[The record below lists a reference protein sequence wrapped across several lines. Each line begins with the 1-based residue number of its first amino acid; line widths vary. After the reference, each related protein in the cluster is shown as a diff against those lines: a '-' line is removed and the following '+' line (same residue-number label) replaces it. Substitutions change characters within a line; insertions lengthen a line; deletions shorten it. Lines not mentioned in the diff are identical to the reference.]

1 MGGCALL
8 YCYAESAVHAGGSDS
23 VGVIDLPIQR
33 EATTRL
39 PTIWG
44 QSAKGALRDHAR
56 EDGKNWP
63 DVEKV
68 FGSAPPGTSGAG
80 TDPPKPGWLA
90 VGDLRL
96 VAFPVPTLRNTFA
109 WVTSPLL
116 LARQTRMAELAGLGG
131 LPAIP
136 TVNAGEVVPAASFWA
151 EPGARLAVGEYDMA
165 ATPVADAVTA
175 WAGWLA
181 DNALPA
187 ASDGG
192 GRPSPSDPF
201 SFFRT
206 KLRTDLLLVSDD
218 DLAALTEEHVEL
230 LPRVQLAAEAKTV
243 KHGPWYTEYLPAET
257 IMCSL
262 LRDCLPATSPAE
274 PDRMAGLRARLD
286 GELLIAG
293 GDETLGKGLLWLRWR
308 GPDSRPASGP
318 DSGDHGGD
326 HGADGS
332 GGMSDGPA

>member
-1 MGGCALL
+1 MGDSALL
-8 YCYAESAVHAGGSDS
+8 YCYAETAVHAGGSDS

-33 EATTRL
+33 ESTTRL

-56 EDGKNWP
+56 EDRKNWP

-68 FGSAPPGTSGAG
+68 FGSAPPGSPGAD
-80 TDPPKPGWLA
+80 TEPPKPGWLA

-109 WVTSPLL
+109 WASSPLL
-116 LARQTRMAELAGLGG
+116 LARQTRMAELAGVRG
-131 LPAIP
+131 LPPIP
-136 TVNAGEVVPAASFWA
+136 TVDAGSVVPAASFWA
-151 EPGARLAVGEYDMA
+151 EPGARLAVGEYDLA
-165 ATPVADAVTA
+165 AKPVEQAVTA

-187 ASDGG
+187 APAQPRQPTAGTANA
-192 GRPSPSDPF
+192 SDPF
-201 SFFRT
+201 AFFRD
-206 KLRTDLLLVSDD
+206 KLRTDLLLVSDG

-230 LPRVQLAAEAKTV
+230 LPRIQLESEAKTV

-262 LRDCLPATSPAE
+262 LRDCLADTSASEPARL
-274 PDRMAGLRARLD
+274 DGLRTRLD
-286 GELLIAG
+286 GELLVAG

-308 GPDSRPASGP
+308 GKDA
-318 DSGDHGGD
+318 
-326 HGADGS
+326 
-332 GGMSDGPA
+332 

>member
-1 MGGCALL
+1 MGDCALL
-8 YCYAESAVHAGGSDS
+8 YCYAETAVHAGGSDS

-33 EATTRL
+33 ETTTRL

-44 QSAKGALRDHAR
+44 QSAKGALRDHAQ
-56 EDGKNWP
+56 EDRKNWP

-68 FGSAPPGTSGAG
+68 FGSAPPGSPGAG

-116 LARQTRMAELAGLGG
+116 LARQTRMADLAGIDS
-131 LPAIP
+131 LPSIP
-136 TVNAGEVVPAASFWA
+136 TVDAGSVVPAASFWA
-151 EPGARLAVGEYDMA
+151 EPGSRLAVGEYDMA
-165 ATPVADAVTA
+165 AEPVDEAVTA
-175 WAGWLA
+175 WAVWLA
-181 DNALPA
+181 DNALPT
-187 ASDGG
+187 GPVQG
-192 GRPSPSDPF
+192 SPNSSDPF
-201 SFFRT
+201 SFFRG

-230 LPRVQLAAEAKTV
+230 LPRVQLESKAKTV

-262 LRDCLPATSPAE
+262 LRDCLADTAAAE
-274 PDRMAGLRARLD
+274 PDRLDGLRARLD
-286 GELLIAG
+286 GELLVAG
-293 GDETLGKGLLWLRWR
+293 ADETLGKGLLWLRWCGR
-308 GPDSRPASGP
+308 
-318 DSGDHGGD
+318 GGD
-326 HGADGS
+326 A
-332 GGMSDGPA
+332 